1 MPFVAYGLGLLFKM
15 GEIKML
21 TMVILG
27 CCPGGTLSNF
37 MALLLRGD
45 MNLSILMTSVS
56 TIVGVVAIPGMI
68 KLLSSFFMPPCTDLQ
83 IDVVAI
89 VKPLAMTLVPC
100 LIGMAIKKWCPEKVS
115 MGVLVVGKIAMIGG
129 LAGILIT
136 QVIIYGWSLVTRFPL
151 DILISCSIIPA
162 AGFLIGFGCSM
173 LAKEP
178 PRSQRTIMLET
189 GLKNAQICLAIMI
202 VTFPPE
208 KVGVLMMMPMYFV
221 VFQIVESAILAFIFT
236 KLIQT
241 AEDQDKM
248 LEYALPVE
256 KMDLQRRF
264 STKVARRTHTP
275 VGIHTPVQSRRNSI
289 DERLIIAAQRGNGSF
304 NITCTNCGHVAGTL
318 KTNQRTSEDTRT
330 SPLTIT

>member
-1 MPFVAYGLGLLFKM
+1 
-15 GEIKML
+15 
-21 TMVILG
+21 
-27 CCPGGTLSNF
+27 
-37 MALLLRGD
+37 
-45 MNLSILMTSVS
+45 
-56 TIVGVVAIPGMI
+56 
-68 KLLSSFFMPPCTDLQ
+68 
-83 IDVVAI
+83 
-89 VKPLAMTLVPC
+89 
-100 LIGMAIKKWCPEKVS
+100 

-221 VFQIVESAILAFIFT
+221 VFQVIDYLLLIHLYIGCCKLENEILKKA
-236 KLIQT
+236 KKP
-241 AEDQDKM
+241 EKRPKM
-248 LEYALPVE
+248 IILRPNFE
-256 KMDLQRRF
+256 RF
-264 STKVARRTHTP
+264 
-275 VGIHTPVQSRRNSI
+275 
-289 DERLIIAAQRGNGSF
+289 
-304 NITCTNCGHVAGTL
+304 
-318 KTNQRTSEDTRT
+318 
-330 SPLTIT
+330 